1 MKLMYQEILWI
12 SDGYIRQML
21 SRGEWNPAQAEADYE
36 RMIEQWKEIYLK

>member
-1 MKLMYQEILWI
+1 MYQEILWI

-21 SRGEWNPAQAEADYE
+21 SRGEWNPAQTEADYE